1 MIWRGAG
8 GKRRRGEPCVLS
20 KEHSF
25 PIASGEPLK
34 RQNET
39 AAEESALEPGV
50 LLSHLLSVGRWAND
64 KTLGAFIS

>member
-1 MIWRGAG
+1 MYCL
-8 GKRRRGEPCVLS
+8 KSTV
-20 KEHSF
+20 F

-50 LLSHLLSVGRWAND
+50 LLSHLLSVGRWASD